1 MSWTE
6 ANIALAKIT
15 LPGRRSTTI
24 VRDRLLQALDQSLTG
39 KLTVVHAPA
48 GYGKTSL
55 LADWG
60 QSAKFPVS
68 WLSLDAADNDGS
80 RYWRCLTHAIAKSMD
95 EGARARLYR
104 LAEAMSSVSRLAYI
118 DALLNELSNAREPL
132 LCIIDDYH
140 VIASEQ
146 LHEHMAYFIDY
157 LPDGFHLALASR
169 QPLPFPT
176 MKLKLRGEATEL
188 NVSDLR
194 FTLEESELLL
204 RESEQGAG
212 SRPSVD
218 RLALLLERTEGWITG
233 ILLIQVLVRSG
244 QTMEAALRSFR
255 GHERHVSDYLFQEA
269 VASLPAGLRSFLLQT
284 SVLAGFDETICNELT
299 GRDDAGDMLKRIHEH
314 NLFLLPLDESA
325 RRYRYHRLFSEYWAD
340 SYQREQPDSWRRTH
354 LHASVLLAE
363 RGMLREAIGHAS
375 LAGDYKAMEG
385 LLARH
390 IPDVLR
396 QGELTTLLG
405 WFGSFPADYPLSP
418 ELSLLH
424 AFVLVLTG
432 QPVPAENLLQK
443 LELLLEQSDGSAPER
458 DVGLRSGILF
468 VRSNLVFTSGEYEK
482 WLAFSNGI
490 LNQLVPENPTFYN
503 FNYNLKEPLVRKTV
517 MGMNGVLSPQTE
529 AIAGLFSGTMDSH
542 GWDRSLINLY
552 VKQSL
557 AEGYYEWNR
566 LADSL
571 KLLRGI
577 EQAVESRG
585 VPGLLIPHRLTE
597 AAIHSATGDAA
608 QAELLID
615 DALRFASGLED
626 KRWLAVV
633 HAYKTRH
640 ALQSDQLSQAKA
652 SAKHLA
658 VTAKAV
664 PTFAQEYEYLT
675 LARLLGRQRK
685 EKEALRLLELLKP
698 QARREGQ
705 LGSLAEHAL
714 LQAMFEFKLGNRGMA
729 WGYLEEALAIGAANG
744 YVRTFADEGEEAG
757 ELLRRY
763 RNREG
768 GIAAEQA
775 TGKRRKDDVRIAH
788 ASVAP
793 ASVAHA
799 SATQASVAHASTAQA
814 SVAHASAALSLPLE
828 TTSTTMTAMESDK
841 GGLPNEIPLE
851 YVDKLIEACPVR
863 AIPAAK
869 NEPVEQESLTR
880 SELELL
886 RQLRLGASN
895 KQISAALHLSEGTV
909 KVYLSNL
916 YGKLGVSSRT
926 QALLAAQE
934 RGLL

>member
-6 ANIALAKIT
+6 ASIALSKIS

-24 VRDRLLQALDQSLTG
+24 VRDQLLRALDQSSSG
-39 KLTVVHAPA
+39 KLTVVQAPA

-60 QSAKFPVS
+60 STVNS
-68 WLSLDAADNDGS
+68 SVCWLSLDAADNDGS
-80 RYWRCLTHAIAKSMD
+80 RYWRYFTLAIARSMD
-95 EGARARLYR
+95 EESSARLYR
-104 LAEAMSSVSRLAYI
+104 LADAMSSISRLAYI
-118 DALLNELSNAREPL
+118 DALLHELSNALEPL
-132 LCIIDDYH
+132 LCIVDDFH

-146 LHEHMAYFIDY
+146 LHEQMAYFIEY
-157 LPDGFHLALASR
+157 MPDRLHLAIASR

-176 MKLKLRGEATEL
+176 MKLKLRGEAMEL
-188 NVSDLR
+188 NVTDLR
-194 FTLEESELLL
+194 FTLEESEQLL
-204 RESEQGAG
+204 READQGAG
-212 SRPSVD
+212 APPSFD

-233 ILLIQVLVRSG
+233 ILLIQLLIRSG
-244 QTMEAALRSFR
+244 QSLDTALRSFR

-269 VASLPAGLRSFLLQT
+269 VASLPASLRSFLLQT
-284 SVLAGFDETICNELT
+284 SVLTSFDEAICNELT
-299 GRDDAGDMLKRIHEH
+299 GRDDAADMLNRIHEH

-325 RRYRYHRLFSEYWAD
+325 RRYRYHRLFAEYWAD
-340 SYQREQPDSWRRTH
+340 SYLREQPDSWRRTH
-354 LHASVLLAE
+354 LRASELLAE
-363 RGMLREAIGHAS
+363 RGMLREAIEHAAR
-375 LAGDYKAMEG
+375 AGDYKAMER
-385 LLARH
+385 LLGRH

-405 WFGSFPADYPLSP
+405 WFGVFPSDYPLSQ

-424 AFVLVLTG
+424 AFVLVLTS

-443 LELLLEQSDGSAPER
+443 LELVLERSDGSDPER
-458 DVGLRSGILF
+458 DSGLRSGILF

-482 WLAFSNGI
+482 WLAFSKGI

-503 FNYNLKEPLVRKTV
+503 FNYNLKEPMVRKTV

-529 AIAGLFSGTMDSH
+529 TIAGLFSGTMDSH

-566 LADSL
+566 LDDSL
-571 KLLRGI
+571 KVLRDI

-597 AAIHSATGDAA
+597 ASVHTATGDAA
-608 QAELLID
+608 QAKLLID
-615 DALRFASGLED
+615 DALRFASGLVD
-626 KRWLAVV
+626 DQWRAVV
-633 HAYKTRH
+633 YAYKIRH
-640 ALQSDQLSQAKA
+640 ELQTNQLAQAKI
-652 SAKHLA
+652 SAKQLT
-658 VTAKAV
+658 VSAKSV

-705 LGSLAEHAL
+705 LASLAEHAL
-714 LQAMFEFKLGNRGMA
+714 LQALFEYRIGNRSVA
-729 WGYLEEALAIGAANG
+729 WGCLQESLAIGAANG

-757 ELLRRY
+757 ELLQRY
-763 RNREG
+763 RNRDG
-768 GIAAEQA
+768 
-775 TGKRRKDDVRIAH
+775 
-788 ASVAP
+788 
-793 ASVAHA
+793 
-799 SATQASVAHASTAQA
+799 
-814 SVAHASAALSLPLE
+814 
-828 TTSTTMTAMESDK
+828 ESDSINTASY
-841 GGLPNEIPLE
+841 L
-851 YVDKLIEACPVR
+851 DMLIEACPVKSVSVK
-863 AIPAAK
+863 K
-869 NEPVEQESLTR
+869 NQAGPESLTS

-895 KQISAALHLSEGTV
+895 KQISASLHLSEGTV

>member
-1 MSWTE
+1 MTLTE
-6 ANIALAKIT
+6 ASIALAKIT
-15 LPGRRSTTI
+15 LPGRRGATI
-24 VRDRLLQALDQSLTG
+24 VRSRLLQALDQALTG

-48 GYGKTSL
+48 GYGKTST

-60 QSAKFPVS
+60 KTVKRPVS

-95 EGARARLYR
+95 EGARERLYR
-104 LAEAMSSVSRLAYI
+104 LADAMSSVSRLAYI
-118 DALLNELSNAREPL
+118 DALLNELSNAKEPL
-132 LCIIDDYH
+132 LCIVDDYH

-146 LHEHMAYFIDY
+146 LHEHMAYFIEY
-157 LPDGFHLALASR
+157 MPDNMHLAIAGR

-188 NVSDLR
+188 NVTDLR

-204 RESEQGAG
+204 RESDPAAG
-212 SRPSVD
+212 SRLSAD
-218 RLALLLERTEGWITG
+218 RLVLLLERTEGWITG
-233 ILLIQVLVRSG
+233 ILLIQMLIRSG
-244 QTMEAALRSFR
+244 QTLDTALRSFR

-269 VASLPAGLRSFLLQT
+269 VASLPASLRSFLLQT
-284 SVLAGFDETICNELT
+284 SVLASFDETICNELT

-325 RRYRYHRLFSEYWAD
+325 RRYRYHRLFAEYWSD
-340 SYQREQPDSWRRTH
+340 SYQREQPDSWRSTH
-354 LHASVLLAE
+354 HRASVLFAE

-375 LAGDYKAMEG
+375 QAGDYRAMEG
-385 LLARH
+385 LLGRH
-390 IPDVLR
+390 IPEVLR
-396 QGELTTLLG
+396 HGELTTLLG
-405 WFGSFPADYPLSP
+405 WFGSFPAGYALSQ

-443 LELLLEQSDGSAPER
+443 LELRLQRSDGTEPER
-458 DVGLRSGILF
+458 DVQLRSGILF
-468 VRSNLVFTSGEYEK
+468 VRSNLVFASGEFEK
-482 WLAFSNGI
+482 WLAFSNDI
-490 LNQLVPENPTFYN
+490 LNQLVPENPTFYD

-529 AIAGLFSGTMDSH
+529 AIAGLFTGTMDSH

-566 LADSL
+566 LEDSL

-597 AAIHSATGDAA
+597 ASIHTATGDAA

-615 DALRFASGLED
+615 DALRFAAGLED
-626 KRWLAVV
+626 KQWLVAIY
-633 HAYKTRH
+633 AYKTRH
-640 ALQSDQLSQAKA
+640 ELQTDRLAQAKA
-652 SAKHLA
+652 SAKHLT
-658 VTAKAV
+658 VTAKAI
-664 PTFAQEYEYLT
+664 PTFAKEYEYLT

-714 LQAMFEFKLGNRGMA
+714 LQALFEYKLGNRSVA
-729 WGYLEEALAIGAANG
+729 WGFLEEALAIGSANG
-744 YVRTFADEGEEAG
+744 YVRTFADEGTEAG

-768 GIAAEQA
+768 GYVAEQA
-775 TGKRRKDDVRIAH
+775 TRKRRKDEAQISQ
-788 ASVAP
+788 ASSVP
-793 ASVAHA
+793 SASSSFA
-799 SATQASVAHASTAQA
+799 SASS
-814 SVAHASAALSLPLE
+814 ASAAGASSASSASLVGVSSAGA
-828 TTSTTMTAMESDK
+828 TSALTAINRDK
-841 GGLPNEIPLE
+841 DDVAPSGGIPLE
-851 YVDKLIEACPVR
+851 YVDMLIEACPVKTVFSG
-863 AIPAAK
+863 K
-869 NEPVEQESLTR
+869 NEPAEQVTLTR

-895 KQISAALHLSEGTV
+895 KLISSALHLSEGTV